1 MPIYNSKDLIP
12 FVNQLEYKISEMNES
27 LKDWSNQKIKIINS
41 VSKTDSNYQIAMS
54 ALVKA
59 DEALSE
65 IGTASFS
72 SAAQRGKRL
81 EDTLNKLKNEMY
93 DIAASIGGDGNG
105 GSLTEGM
112 FFDELNNAIASVDVT
127 IENGLKLDYRLREL
141 AEMSTHGANLG
152 SKKFYMPY
160 KYEVLIPSKKFTI
173 QSDNGI
179 VFVDGEVTVLNKSG
193 DPFLDDKGKIIIGEI
208 TNKGQVELT
217 AVPESP
223 FVIYFPVKMTLGDIP
238 EEFLYLFLQQI
249 VQKNSRVMEVVLNFE
264 SVIDEVLQDIKDM
277 KGVNW
282 TPDYSI
288 MKNHQQII
296 KESITPKG
304 LNVEVKDGMA
314 HVTFS
319 CNEHPSLK
327 HCILEKWS
335 EEKKAFVPY
344 DGQSGIIHI

>member
-12 FVNQLEYKISEMNES
+12 FVNQLESKISEMNES
-27 LKDWSNQKIKIINS
+27 LKDWNSQKIKVINS

-65 IGTASFS
+65 IGTASFA
-72 SAAQRGKRL
+72 SAAKRGKRL

-93 DIAASIGGDGNG
+93 DIAASVGGGGNG

-127 IENGLKLDYRLREL
+127 VEDGLKLDYRLREL

-152 SKKFYMPY
+152 SKTLYMPY
-160 KYEVLIPSKKFTI
+160 KYEVLIPSKSFAVK
-173 QSDNGI
+173 SNEEI
-179 VFVDGEVTVLNKSG
+179 VFIDGDVTVLNESG
-193 DPFLDDKGKIIIGEI
+193 EPFLDETGKIITGNI
-208 TNKGQVELT
+208 TNKGQVELS
-217 AVPESP
+217 AAPELP
-223 FVIYFPVKMTLGDIP
+223 FVAYFPVKMTLGDIP

-249 VQKNSRVMEVVLNFE
+249 VQKNSKVMEVVLNFE
-264 SVIDEVLQDIKDM
+264 SSIDEVLQDIKDM

-288 MKNHQQII
+288 MKNYQNIVR
-296 KESITPKG
+296 ESITPKG
-304 LNVEVKDGMA
+304 LNVEVKDGIA

-319 CNEHPSLK
+319 CNEHPYLK